1 MRGGN
6 RHDVHAAFHKRAD
19 VVQNAFAVEF
29 AKGVARGRDRRATNE
44 MKARVARRFEL
55 RVALL
60 RDALD
65 VAHREQAAQ
74 IVLVIHDE
82 QFVNA
87 KMFVEKFVG
96 ARDGVLAEFL
106 LGDGVNL
113 GAGREGVGDFALGV
127 ARLDDV
133 AGKQADEFALV
144 IHDGKCAEAEF
155 FLLNQRQHV
164 TDELVGRD
172 LDRFLNQP
180 VNVVFDAADL
190 GKLLALRHVVMDEAE
205 AAVGRHG
212 DGHARLGHGVHVG

>member
-1 MRGGN
+1 M
-6 RHDVHAAFHKRAD
+6 
-19 VVQNAFAVEF
+19 VVV
-29 AKGVARGRDRRATNE
+29 V
-44 MKARVARRFEL
+44 
-55 RVALL
+55 
-60 RDALD
+60 
-65 VAHREQAAQ
+65 
-74 IVLVIHDE
+74 HDE

-113 GAGREGVGDFALGV
+113 CAGREGVGDLAFGV

-133 AGKQADEFALV
+133 AGKQTDEFALV
-144 IHDGKCAEAEF
+144 IHDGKSAEAEF
-155 FLLNQRQHV
+155 FLLNQSQHV

-190 GKLLALRHVVMDEAE
+190 GKLLALRHVVMNEAE

-212 DGHARLGHGVHVG
+212 NGHARLGHGVHVG